1 MHNFLLK
8 VFDVHNG
15 KNIYIYKHTYMNIYI
30 YIYYISMRAEV
41 VYVHAPSDELQ
52 KEMIRIASIVLL
64 VKSNDSFYYKPSPMG
79 DISCQ
84 LYIHTYSWKMKY
96 TISLLFLCIAETG
109 LCRHTLWRRKTKQR
123 CIA

>member
-1 MHNFLLK
+1 
-8 VFDVHNG
+8 
-15 KNIYIYKHTYMNIYI
+15 
-30 YIYYISMRAEV
+30 MRAEV

-84 LYIHTYSWKMKY
+84 LYTTHCNNIVYLICIHYCNCITLDANKVLQLEANIVRLIYF
-96 TISLLFLCIAETG
+96 LLFI
-109 LCRHTLWRRKTKQR
+109 
-123 CIA
+123 